1 MSDVDIVWE
10 GRHVTAWVPTTLESL
25 ELTLPEN
32 VVRLTE
38 RAAAAIE
45 RTSHELPTSWEPL
58 ARLLLR
64 LEGIASSAFEQVRA
78 PLEEIVAAEVTDLM
92 TGPSAWVSDNLAVVA
107 TAIDSAR
114 REPLSVDALLKWHRQ
129 LMVHATHRLE
139 PTLIGAFRDRPV
151 WVGGNSPFTAA
162 YVAPP
167 PEFVRPLLEDLVAF
181 ANSDSLDAV
190 TQAALLH
197 AQFESIH
204 PFADGNGRLGRVL
217 MSWLLVRRLDVAV
230 PPPLSVVIA
239 HDPGGYLSGLTFFR
253 LGEHAKWVQWF
264 ATALERSANAATSLV
279 TETDALLAR
288 WRERATKAPAPGQR
302 AVRAGSVFWKVL
314 DALPALPILSA
325 PLVAERFGVTPED
338 ARQLLRRFESLHILE
353 PIDLATKKPG
363 RPTHWWAA
371 TELLALVSRW
381 S

>member
-1 MSDVDIVWE
+1 M
-10 GRHVTAWVPTTLESL
+10 TAWVPATLESL

-38 RAAAAIE
+38 RAAASIE
-45 RTSHELPTSWEPL
+45 RTNHQLPASWEPL

-64 LEGIASSAFEQVRA
+64 LEGVASSAFEQVRA

-107 TAIDSAR
+107 TAINSAR
-114 REPLSVDALLKWHRQ
+114 TEPLSVDVLLEWHRR

-139 PTLIGAFRDRPV
+139 PILIGAFRDRPV
-151 WVGGNSPFTAA
+151 WVGGNSPLTAA

-167 PEFVRPLLEDLVAF
+167 SELVRPLLEDLVAF
-181 ANSDSLDAV
+181 ANSDALDAV
-190 TQAALLH
+190 TQAAIVH

-217 MSWLLVRRLDVAV
+217 VSWVLVRRLDVTV

-264 ATALERSANAATSLV
+264 ATALERSARAATSLV
-279 TETDALLAR
+279 SETDALLAS
-288 WRERATKAPAPGQR
+288 WRVRASQAPAPGHR
-302 AVRAGSVFWKVL
+302 AVRAGSVFWEVL
-314 DALPALPILSA
+314 ESLPALPIVSA
-325 PLVAERFGVTPED
+325 PLVAERFSVTPED
-338 ARQLLRRFESLHILE
+338 ARQLLHRFQSLHILE
-353 PIDLATKKPG
+353 PIELATKKPG